1 MKLKDGRC
9 AEDICSL
16 SEFAIFFSFFFISA
30 FFFTS
35 FIIVY
40 DVDPDMPILTY
51 MKKG

>member
-1 MKLKDGRC
+1 M
-9 AEDICSL
+9 EDVQK
-16 SEFAIFFSFFFISA
+16 IFVVYLNLLFFFYLR